1 MDVIKRWT
9 ASLAVFRVSA
19 ISARVFASVYRS
31 PMPREAVLHQPVAR
45 QVLVLSSMYGRHVV
59 VVVVHAVEDT
69 GRLHLVELL
78 DLSSNQFTGNDLRL
92 TDVHVKGSWWD
103 L

>member
-1 MDVIKRWT
+1 
-9 ASLAVFRVSA
+9 
-19 ISARVFASVYRS
+19 
-31 PMPREAVLHQPVAR
+31 
-45 QVLVLSSMYGRHVV
+45 MYGRHVA

-69 GRLHLVELL
+69 GRLHLVELC

-92 TDVHVKGSWWD
+92 TDVHVKGSWQD